1 MDAAPLLEMQGVHKR
16 FGATLALR
24 GVDVRLNAGEV
35 LALVGEN
42 GAGKSTLMNVLSGVY
57 APDEGTM
64 RMDGSPFRPRGP
76 MDARNAGIAMIH
88 QELSLAPHLTVVD
101 NVLLGAE
108 PRLGPAIR
116 GREARDRTQAALARV
131 GLSQVEP
138 SRRVDSLSPAQQQLV
153 ELARA
158 VATGFRVLVLDEP
171 TSSLGRED
179 VRRLF
184 SLISDLRAEGV
195 GIIYI
200 SHFLEEVIEVSDRFI
215 ALRDGQ
221 SVGEGRTSDA
231 QIPQIV
237 RMMVGREVEDLYP
250 RSARPRG
257 EPVLTID
264 RLTGRA
270 LPEQASL
277 TLHRGEVVGVAG
289 LIGAGRTELLR
300 SVFRLDPVRS
310 GSVTVAG
317 AGGSLRN
324 PRDMWR
330 AGAGMVSED
339 RKSEGLMLTRSIAHN
354 CTLTRLRGLGPGLL
368 VRPACEYAA
377 AARWTNALSVRC
389 RSVSQP
395 ISALS
400 GGNQQK
406 IAIARL
412 LHHDADILL
421 LDEPTRGIDV
431 GSKSQIYALIDRL
444 ASGKP
449 EPGGHEHQRARAIML
464 VSSYL
469 PELLGVCDRI
479 AVMTRGRLGPARPA
493 SEWTE
498 HTLMLAATGQE
509 TPT

>member
-1 MDAAPLLEMQGVHKR
+1 MDAGSLLEMHGVHKR

-24 GVDVRLNAGEV
+24 GVDLQLKTGQV

-57 APDEGTM
+57 APDEGSM
-64 RMDGSPFRPRGP
+64 QLGGQPFRPRGP
-76 MDARNAGIAMIH
+76 LDARRAGIAMIH
-88 QELSLAPHLTVVD
+88 QELSLAPHLSVVD

-108 PRLGPAIR
+108 PRRGPVLRRRHAN
-116 GREARDRTQAALARV
+116 DRTRAALSRV
-131 GLSQVEP
+131 GLPDVEP
-138 SRRVDSLSPAQQQLV
+138 SRRVDTLSQAQRQLV

-184 SLISDLRAEGV
+184 QLIADLRAQGV
-195 GIIYI
+195 GVVYI
-200 SHFLEEVIEVSDRFI
+200 SHFLEEVMEISDHFVV
-215 ALRDGQ
+215 LRDGQ
-221 SVGEGRTSDA
+221 SVGGGPTRETA
-231 QIPQIV
+231 IPHIV
-237 RMMVGREVEDLYP
+237 RMMVGREVKDLYP
-250 RSARPRG
+250 RSARSPG

-264 RLTGRA
+264 RLAGRN
-270 LPEQASL
+270 LPTEASL
-277 TLHRGEVVGVAG
+277 TLHRGEVVGIAG

-300 SVFRLDPVRS
+300 SVFRLDAVRA
-310 GSVTVAG
+310 GRVQVAG
-317 AGGSLRN
+317 AAECPRHPGG
-324 PRDMWR
+324 MWR
-330 AGAGMVSED
+330 AGVGMVSED

-354 CTLTRLRGLGPGLL
+354 CTLTRLRGMGPGPF
-368 VRPACEYAA
+368 VRPSRENAA
-377 AARWTNALSVRC
+377 AAHWAEALSVRC
-389 RSVSQP
+389 RSVNQP
-395 ISALS
+395 INALS

-406 IAIARL
+406 IAVARL

-444 ASGKP
+444 ASG
-449 EPGGHEHQRARAIML
+449 EPHPGEGSRARAILL

-479 AVMTRGRLGPARPA
+479 AVMTRGRLGPPRPA

-509 TPT
+509 VA